1 MAKKI
6 VSVLLLLAVA
16 AAVGWLFVCVRP
28 SASPVGGFYTGKLA
42 DGHAIQLTMITADAQ
57 PKILAQI
64 EGNPYSVTLD
74 LKTNTER
81 QLEFDCGPYSEAE
94 RWSVTGLTLEKS
106 DLPAILN
113 GRVFT
118 PSATNG
124 LAYTGTKVA
133 TMEKFSRE
141 IGVHILHRGGGKTF
155 TATWPGFRDGVPF
168 HELLSQRFAAD
179 ALGEAGTFTTG
190 SFSVMWEGFKD
201 GGASWDWEGSLDV
214 RIVWLATNLVSLC
227 ENRYEFSGGAHGESI
242 FVGRNFI
249 LAGGKAREFKLGELF
264 RSAADWTN
272 VLSAACLREL
282 RAQKAAFTLD
292 TADPSFKVKGFSAAD
307 LASFNVDGSGLII
320 HFSDYAVA
328 PHAEGLFDVLLPWPE
343 LKPLLAPDGPARQ
356 FLK

>member
-16 AAVGWLFVCVRP
+16 AAVGWLFVCVRTGT
-28 SASPVGGFYTGKLA
+28 SPVGGFYTGQLA
-42 DGHAIQLTMITADAQ
+42 DGHGVQLTLVTAGAQ
-57 PKILAQI
+57 LKILVQV

-94 RWSVTGLTLEKS
+94 RWEVTGLTFENIG
-106 DLPAILN
+106 LPAILN
-113 GRVFT
+113 GRIFT
-118 PSATNG
+118 TRATNG
-124 LAYTGTKVA
+124 LTYTATKVA

-141 IGVHILHRGGGKTF
+141 IGAHVLHRGGGKTF
-155 TATWPGFRDGVPF
+155 TASWPGFRDGVPF
-168 HELLSQRFAAD
+168 HESLSKRFAAD
-179 ALGEAGTFTTG
+179 ARGEAGTFTTG

-227 ENRYEFSGGAHGESI
+227 EDRYEFSGGAHGESVV
-242 FVGRNFI
+242 VGRNFI
-249 LAGGKAREFKLGELF
+249 LAGGKAHEFKLDELF
-264 RSAADWTN
+264 RADTDWTN
-272 VLSAACLREL
+272 ALAAACLREL

-292 TADPSFKVKGFSAAD
+292 TAQESFKVKSFTAAD
-307 LASFNVDGSGLII
+307 LASFNVDGVGVII

-328 PHAEGLFDVLLPWPE
+328 PHSDGLFDVLIAWTE
-343 LKPLLAPDGPARQ
+343 LKPLLAPDGPAGY
-356 FLK
+356 FPK